1 MLKGLKSISALL
13 LCCAISG
20 GTVLAAPSE
29 RQVSQANQQQ
39 DGTCTGVV
47 VDETGMTVIGAS
59 VVVKGTNNGAITDLD
74 GKFQIRNVKPGDVI
88 VVTYVGYSPFEVT
101 WSGKPLNIT
110 LKEDSE
116 MLEEVV
122 VVGYGTQKKVNLTG
136 AVAMTEGD
144 ILENRPISNIAQ
156 GLQGAIPN
164 LNITMPSGD
173 PTATATFNIRGMTSI
188 NGGSAL
194 ILVDG
199 VETNDISLL
208 NPQDIESIS
217 VLKDA
222 SSAAVYGAR
231 AAFGVVLITTKK
243 GKKNQKVTVNY
254 NNNFSWSSPSRLPEG
269 MSSDKWI
276 DAVNQAQI
284 NTNGSLAF
292 QQPLVDA
299 IHAYCADP
307 TRPVAFEDTTGQL
320 TAIGQWA
327 YAGNTDWFDEFYKK
341 AAFMQQHNAS
351 IQGGTE
357 KNTYY
362 ASIGYKGQDGLL
374 AFGTDTYKRINM
386 SFNFTTQ
393 VTDWLE
399 IGFRAKYNRN
409 ESDQP
414 NAQDYMASSP
424 YYEVYRA
431 FPFIPIYMPDGHTFA
446 AIEGNNFNYN
456 IAGILAQA
464 GRNTSK
470 QDDVWY
476 TGSFNLTPIKGL
488 SIKGDFTGNRYFN
501 TERSH
506 FKTLYQEQPD
516 GSVLTKGSTNSVS
529 LRKYD
534 DTYTALNLWAEYKG
548 TIKDNHSYTVMVGYN
563 QEKQTTSNMYGRA
576 QNLYLNDFPIIDMAQ
591 DIQNLTEAATVWA
604 VQGAFF
610 RINYDYKGKYLL
622 EVNGR
627 YDGSSKYASGSQ
639 WGFFPSASIGWR
651 LSEEKFFEPARDL
664 FQNVKVRASVGSL
677 GNQVTTGNFDFISTV
692 GSRQL
697 NYVLSGAQPNGI
709 TSPTLAYL
717 NTTWEKVTTAD
728 FGLDINMLNNRLTA
742 SFDYYLR
749 YTNDMIVSRTYPNTL
764 GASGGKE
771 NLANMRTNGWEL
783 SINWTDR
790 IKDVLGSPLEY
801 SVGVGISDAFS
812 TITKYDNPTGT
823 LNDLYVGKKI
833 GEIWGYTTE
842 GFIQDEA
849 EAALQA
855 DRQSYISNTWIPGDI
870 RYADLNGDGKV
881 NNGDASKGPI
891 NTLDNHGDLKVI
903 GNQTPRYR
911 FNINLGFNWKGFDV
925 RALFEGVM
933 KRDLW
938 FDTTVFWG
946 YEGTWWNALNDYIV
960 DNSWSED
967 NRNAYYPVPLY
978 GNRSKQKQTK
988 YLQNAAYIRLRDLT
1002 VGYTLPQKWLQPL
1015 GVQALKVFFSAQNL
1029 WEATGMYK
1037 YLDPD
1042 MTGSANQSVTDA
1054 NGNTNP
1060 TNLGVVTGDMKS
1072 YPFCRSFSFG
1082 INLTF

>member
-1 MLKGLKSISALL
+1 
-13 LCCAISG
+13 
-20 GTVLAAPSE
+20 
-29 RQVSQANQQQ
+29 
-39 DGTCTGVV
+39 
-47 VDETGMTVIGAS
+47 
-59 VVVKGTNNGAITDLD
+59 
-74 GKFQIRNVKPGDVI
+74 
-88 VVTYVGYSPFEVT
+88 
-101 WSGKPLNIT
+101 
-110 LKEDSE
+110 
-116 MLEEVV
+116 
-122 VVGYGTQKKVNLTG
+122 
-136 AVAMTEGD
+136 
-144 ILENRPISNIAQ
+144 
-156 GLQGAIPN
+156 
-164 LNITMPSGD
+164 MPSGN
-173 PTATATFNIRGMTSI
+173 PNETATFNIRGLTSI

-231 AAFGVVLITTKK
+231 AAFGVVLITTKQ

-254 NNNFSWSSPSRLPEG
+254 NNNFSWSAPTRLPDG

-276 DAVNQAQI
+276 DAVNQASI
-284 NTNGSLAF
+284 NTNNSMAF
-292 QQPLVDA
+292 SQDLTDA
-299 IHAYCADP
+299 IHYYHDNPGTPAVFID
-307 TRPVAFEDTTGQL
+307 ETGQY
-320 TAIGQWA
+320 TALGQWA
-327 YAGNTDWFDEFYKK
+327 YAGNTDWFEEFYKK
-341 AAFMQQHNAS
+341 NAFMQQHNAS

-362 ASIGYKGQDGLL
+362 ASIGYKGQDGLFR
-374 AFGTDTYKRINM
+374 FGEDHYKRINM
-386 SFNFTTQ
+386 LFNFTTQ

-399 IGFRAKYNRN
+399 LGFRAKYYRN
-409 ESDQP
+409 ETDQP
-414 NAQDYMASSP
+414 NTQAYLGSNP
-424 YYEVYRA
+424 YHELYRA
-431 FPFIPIYMPDGHTFA
+431 FPFIPIYMNDGKTFA
-446 AIEGNNFNYN
+446 AVAGNNFNYN
-456 IAGILAQA
+456 IAGIQVQA
-464 GRNTSK
+464 GRNTNK
-470 QDDVWY
+470 YDDIWY

-488 SIKGDFTGNRYFN
+488 SVKGDFTGNRYFS
-501 TERSH
+501 TARSS
-506 FKTLYQEQPD
+506 FKQLYQTQPD
-516 GSVLTKGSTNSVS
+516 GSQIVQGANSS
-529 LRKYD
+529 ASMRKYD

-548 TIKDNHSYTVMVGYN
+548 TIKDDHSYTIMAGYN
-563 QEKQTTSNMYGRA
+563 QEKKTTSNMYGVV
-576 QNLYLNDFPIIDMAQ
+576 QNLYLQDFPILDMASN
-591 DIQNLTEAATVWA
+591 IQTLTEAATVWA

-664 FQNVKVRASVGSL
+664 FQNVKLRASVGSL
-677 GNQVTTGNFDFISTV
+677 GNQVTNGNFDFISTI
-692 GSRQL
+692 GSEQL
-697 NYVLSGAQPNGI
+697 NYIIGGARPNGI
-709 TSPTLAYL
+709 TAPTLAYL

-749 YTNDMIVSRTYPNTL
+749 YTNDMIVSRTYPNTM

-783 SINWTDR
+783 SVNWTDR
-790 IKDVLGSPLEY
+790 IQDVLGSPLEY
-801 SVGVGISDAFS
+801 NIGIGISDAFS

-849 EAALQA
+849 EAALQSE
-855 DRQSYISNTWIPGDI
+855 RQSHISNTWIPGDI
-870 RYADLNGDGKV
+870 RYADLNGDGVV
-881 NNGDASKGPI
+881 NEGDPSKGPI
-891 NTLDNHGDLKVI
+891 NTLSNHGDKKVI
-903 GNQTPRYR
+903 GNNTPRYR

-933 KRDLW
+933 KRDVWLSS
-938 FDTTVFWG
+938 VLFWG
-946 YEGTWWNALNDYIV
+946 YDSTWQNTLNDYIV
-960 DNSWSED
+960 DNSWSEE
-967 NRNAYYPVPLY
+967 NPNAYYPVPLY
-978 GNRSKQKQTK
+978 NGRSRQTQTK
-988 YLQNAAYIRLRDLT
+988 YLQNGAYIRLRDLT
-1002 VGYTLPQKWLQPL
+1002 VGYTLPQSWLQPL

-1037 YLDPD
+1037 YVDPD
-1042 MTGSANQSVTDA
+1042 MTASANQ
-1054 NGNTNP
+1054 NTNNGT
-1060 TNLGVVTGDMKS
+1060 TNLGVFTGDMKG

-1082 INLTF
+1082 VNLTF

>member
-101 WSGKPLNIT
+101 WNGQPISIT

-728 FGLDINMLNNRLTA
+728 FGLDLNML
-742 SFDYYLR
+742 
-749 YTNDMIVSRTYPNTL
+749 PH
-764 GASGGKE
+764 
-771 NLANMRTNGWEL
+771 L
-783 SINWTDR
+783 SQ
-790 IKDVLGSPLEY
+790 
-801 SVGVGISDAFS
+801 
-812 TITKYDNPTGT
+812 
-823 LNDLYVGKKI
+823 YVGCQ
-833 GEIWGYTTE
+833 W
-842 GFIQDEA
+842 
-849 EAALQA
+849 
-855 DRQSYISNTWIPGDI
+855 R
-870 RYADLNGDGKV
+870 
-881 NNGDASKGPI
+881 
-891 NTLDNHGDLKVI
+891 
-903 GNQTPRYR
+903 
-911 FNINLGFNWKGFDV
+911 
-925 RALFEGVM
+925 
-933 KRDLW
+933 
-938 FDTTVFWG
+938 
-946 YEGTWWNALNDYIV
+946 
-960 DNSWSED
+960 
-967 NRNAYYPVPLY
+967 
-978 GNRSKQKQTK
+978 
-988 YLQNAAYIRLRDLT
+988 
-1002 VGYTLPQKWLQPL
+1002 
-1015 GVQALKVFFSAQNL
+1015 
-1029 WEATGMYK
+1029 
-1037 YLDPD
+1037 
-1042 MTGSANQSVTDA
+1042 
-1054 NGNTNP
+1054 
-1060 TNLGVVTGDMKS
+1060 
-1072 YPFCRSFSFG
+1072 
-1082 INLTF
+1082 

>member
-13 LCCAISG
+13 LCCAIYG
-20 GTVLAAPSE
+20 GTVQAAPSE

-47 VDETGMTVIGAS
+47 VDETGLTVIGAS
-59 VVVKGTNNGAITDLD
+59 VVVKGTTNGAITDLD
-74 GKFQIRNVKPGDVI
+74 GKFSIKNVKPGDVI
-88 VVTYVGYSPFEVT
+88 QVTYVGYSPVEVT
-101 WSGKPLNIT
+101 WNGQPLNIT
-110 LKEDSE
+110 LKEDTE

-144 ILENRPISNIAQ
+144 IFENRPISNIAQ
-156 GLQGAIPN
+156 GLQGAVPN
-164 LNITMPSGD
+164 LNITMGSGD
-173 PTATATFNIRGMTSI
+173 PTASATFNIRGMTSI

-231 AAFGVVLITTKK
+231 AAFGVVLITTKQ

-254 NNNFSWSSPSRLPEG
+254 NNNFSWSAPTRLPDG

-276 DAVNQAQI
+276 DAVNQASM
-284 NTNGSLAF
+284 NTNNSMAFSQSLT
-292 QQPLVDA
+292 DA
-299 IHAYCADP
+299 IHYYCDNPGTPAVFID
-307 TRPVAFEDTTGQL
+307 ETGQY
-320 TAIGQWA
+320 TALGQWA

-341 AAFMQQHNAS
+341 NAFMQQHNAS

-362 ASIGYKGQDGLL
+362 ASIGYKGQDGLFR
-374 AFGTDTYKRINM
+374 FGEDHYKRINM

-399 IGFRAKYNRN
+399 LGFRAKYNRN
-409 ESDQP
+409 ETDQP
-414 NAQDYMASSP
+414 NTQAYMGSNP
-424 YYEVYRA
+424 YHELYRA
-431 FPFIPIYMPDGHTFA
+431 FPFIPIYMNDGQTFA
-446 AIEGNNFNYN
+446 AVAGSNFNYN
-456 IAGILAQA
+456 IAGIQAQA
-464 GRNTSK
+464 GRNTNK
-470 QDDVWY
+470 YDDIWY

-488 SIKGDFTGNRYFN
+488 SVKGDFTGNRYFS
-501 TERSH
+501 TERSN
-506 FKTLYQEQPD
+506 FKQLYQTQPD
-516 GSVLTKGSTNSVS
+516 GSQIVQGANSS
-529 LRKYD
+529 ASMRKYD

-548 TIKDNHSYTVMVGYN
+548 TIKDDHSYTIMAGYN
-563 QEKQTTSNMYGRA
+563 QEKKTTSNMYGVV
-576 QNLYLNDFPIIDMAQ
+576 QNLYLQDFPILDMASN
-591 DIQNLTEAATVWA
+591 IQNLTEAATVWA

-627 YDGSSKYASGSQ
+627 YDGSSKYASGDR

-651 LSEEKFFEPARDL
+651 ISEEKFFEPARDL
-664 FQNVKVRASVGSL
+664 FQNLKLRASVGSL
-677 GNQVTTGNFDFISTV
+677 GNQVTNGNFDFLSTI
-692 GSRQL
+692 GSEQL
-697 NYVLSGAQPNGI
+697 SYIIGGARPNGI
-709 TSPTLAYL
+709 TAPTLAYL
-717 NTTWEKVTTAD
+717 NTTWETVTTAD
-728 FGLDINMLNNRLTA
+728 FGLDFNILDNRLTA

-749 YTNDMIVSRTYPNTL
+749 YTNDMIVSRTYPNTM

-783 SINWTDR
+783 SVNWTDR
-790 IKDVLGSPLEY
+790 IQDVLGSPLEY
-801 SVGVGISDAFS
+801 SIGIGLSDAFS

-849 EAALQA
+849 EAALQSE
-855 DRQSYISNTWIPGDI
+855 RQSYISNTWIPGDI

-881 NNGDASKGPI
+881 NNGDSSKGPI

-938 FDTTVFWG
+938 LSSVLFWG
-946 YEGTWWNALNDYIV
+946 YDSTWQNTLNDYIV

-967 NRNAYYPVPLY
+967 NPNAYYPVPVY
-978 GNRSKQKQTK
+978 SSRSRQTQTK

-1002 VGYTLPQKWLQPL
+1002 VGYTLPQSWLQPI

-1037 YLDPD
+1037 YVDPD
-1042 MTGSANQSVTDA
+1042 MTASANQTTA
-1054 NGNTNP
+1054 NGT
-1060 TNLGVVTGDMKS
+1060 TNLGVFTGDMKG

-1082 INLTF
+1082 VNLTF

>member
-1 MLKGLKSISALL
+1 MRKGLKSISALL

-20 GTVLAAPSE
+20 GAVYAAPSE
-29 RQVSQANQQQ
+29 RQVSQASQQQ
-39 DGTCTGVV
+39 DGSCTGVV
-47 VDETGMTVIGAS
+47 VDETGMTIIGAS
-59 VVVKGTNNGAITDLD
+59 VVVKGTTNGAITDLD
-74 GKFQIRNVKPGDVI
+74 GKFVIKNVKPGDVI
-88 VVTYVGYSPFEVT
+88 QVTYVGYSPVEVK
-101 WSGKPLNIT
+101 WNGQPLNIT
-110 LKEDSE
+110 LKEDTE

-164 LNITMPSGD
+164 LNITMSSGD
-173 PTATATFNIRGMTSI
+173 PTGTASFNIRGLTSI

-208 NPQDIESIS
+208 NPQDIASIS

-231 AAFGVVLITTKK
+231 AAFGVVLITTKS
-243 GKKNQKVTVNY
+243 GNKNQKVTVNY
-254 NNNFSWSSPSRLPEG
+254 NNNFSWSAPTRLPDG

-276 DAVNQAQI
+276 DAVNQANI
-284 NTNGSLAF
+284 NGGAGLAF
-292 QQPLVDA
+292 SQALTDA
-299 IHAYCADP
+299 IHAYCDDP
-307 TRPVAFEDTTGQL
+307 SRPAVFIDETGEY
-320 TAIGQWA
+320 TAVGQWA

-341 AAFMQQHNAS
+341 NAFMQQHNAS

-362 ASIGYKGQDGLL
+362 ASIGYKGQDGLFR
-374 AFGTDTYKRINM
+374 FGEDHYKRINM

-399 IGFRAKYNRN
+399 LGFRAKYNRN
-409 ESDQP
+409 ETNQP
-414 NAQDYMASSP
+414 NSGAYMGNP
-424 YYEVYRA
+424 YHELYRA
-431 FPFIPIYMPDGHTFA
+431 FPFIPIYMPDGQTYA
-446 AIEGNNFNYN
+446 AVAGSNFNYN
-456 IAGILAQA
+456 IAGIQAQA
-464 GRNTSK
+464 GRNINK
-470 QDDVWY
+470 YDDIWY

-488 SIKGDFTGNRYFN
+488 SVKGDFTGNRYFS
-501 TERSH
+501 TRRSH
-506 FKTLYQEQPD
+506 TPILYMEQPD
-516 GSVLTKGSTNSVS
+516 GSRIAQGANSS
-529 LRKYD
+529 ASMRKYD

-548 TIKDNHSYTVMVGYN
+548 KIKEDHSYTVMVGYN
-563 QEKQTTSNMYGRA
+563 QEKQTTSNMYGVV
-576 QNLYLNDFPIIDMAQ
+576 QNLYLNDYPILDMAQ
-591 DIQNLTEAATVWA
+591 NIQNLTEDATVWA

-651 LSEEKFFEPARDL
+651 LSEEKFFEPAREL
-664 FQNVKVRASVGSL
+664 FQNVKIRASVGSL
-677 GNQVTTGNFDFISTV
+677 GNQVTNGNFDFLSTI
-692 GSRQL
+692 GSEQL
-697 NYVLSGAQPNGI
+697 NYILGGVRPSGI
-709 TSPTLAYL
+709 TAPSLAYL

-728 FGLDINMLNNRLTA
+728 FGLDFNMLDNRLTA

-749 YTNDMIVSRTYPNTL
+749 YTNDMVVSRTYPNTM
-764 GASGGKE
+764 GSTGGKE

-783 SINWTDR
+783 SLNWTDR
-790 IKDVLGSPLEY
+790 INDVAGSPLEY
-801 SVGVGISDAFS
+801 SIGVGLSDAYS

-823 LNDLYVGKKI
+823 LTDLYEGKRL
-833 GEIWGYTTE
+833 GEIWGYVTE

-849 EAALQA
+849 EAALQSE
-855 DRQSYISNTWIPGDI
+855 RQSYISNTWIPGDI
-870 RYADLNGDGKV
+870 RYADLNGDGVV
-881 NNGDASKGPI
+881 NTGDASKGPI
-891 NTLDNHGDLKVI
+891 NTLSNHGDRKVI

-911 FNINLGFNWKGFDV
+911 FNFNLGFNWKGFDV

-938 FDTTVFWG
+938 LSSVLFWG
-946 YEGTWWNALNDYIV
+946 YDSIWQNTLNDYIV
-960 DNSWSED
+960 DNSWSPTNTD
-967 NRNAYYPVPLY
+967 AYYPVPLY
-978 GNRSKQKQTK
+978 NSRSKQTQTK

-1002 VGYTLPQKWLQPL
+1002 VGYTFPQQWLQPL
-1015 GVQALKVFFSAQNL
+1015 GVQAFKVFFSAQNL
-1029 WEATGMYK
+1029 WEATGLYK
-1037 YLDPD
+1037 YVDPD
-1042 MTGSANQSVTDA
+1042 MTGSANNQGEFTS
-1054 NGNTNP
+1054 
-1060 TNLGVVTGDMKS
+1060 DMKG
-1072 YPFCRSFSFG
+1072 YPFCRTFSFG
-1082 INLTF
+1082 VNLTF